1 MPKASERFE
10 DAADLVGAFR
20 AFAAEAG
27 GELGG
32 AGGGLGAWQNGLQ
45 RRLIGWG

>member
-1 MPKASERFE
+1 MPEAAERFE
-10 DAADLVGAFR
+10 HADDLLGAFG

-45 RRLIGWG
+45 RRRIGWG